1 MLIFLHGSDTYRTRK
16 KLREITEKYQNTN
29 KTLAAITSWD
39 CSFVDVSDITQALLA
54 PSLFQEK
61 KLHIIENAFLR
72 KEWEETALEQNDHI
86 IVFFEQGTPDK
97 RTTLYKYLSKKA
109 LAQEF
114 VLLEGAKLNHW
125 IQKEFSRYGISTQ
138 QNVVD
143 KLALE
148 VGNDL
153 WQLSNEIRKLVAFGQ
168 DAVEKQDVDLLV
180 KQNFQTNVF
189 ATIDAIAVKN
199 KKKALDLIFEHS
211 EKNDSP
217 FYILSMLAYQF
228 RTLLAIKDA
237 KDPQQL
243 KLHPYVLKK
252 SLQAAKLFSRE
263 ELERIYKKLFQID
276 LQTKTGRVDVQTA
289 LYLFASAV

>member
-1 MLIFLHGSDTYRTRK
+1 MLIFLYGSDTYRARRK
-16 KLREITEKYQNTN
+16 LWEITEKYQNTN
-29 KTLAAITSWD
+29 KTPVGITSWD
-39 CSFVDVSDITQALLA
+39 CSFVDVSDITQVLLT

-72 KEWEETALEQNDHI
+72 KEWEEEALEQDDHI

-97 RTTLYKYLSKKA
+97 RTTLYKYLSRKA
-109 LAQEF
+109 LVQEF
-114 VLLEGAKLNHW
+114 ALLEGTKLTQW
-125 IQKEFSRYGISTQ
+125 IQREFSSYGVSAPQ
-138 QNVVD
+138 DVVD

-153 WQLSNEIRKLVAFGQ
+153 WQLSSEIQKLVAFGQ
-168 DAVEKQDVDLLV
+168 GAVEKHDVSLLV
-180 KQNFQTNVF
+180 KQNLQTNIF
-189 ATIDAIAVKN
+189 ATIDAIAAKN

-228 RTLLAIKDA
+228 RNLLAVKDA
-237 KDPQQL
+237 KDPRQL
-243 KLHPYVLKK
+243 KLHPYVLQK
-252 SLQAAKLFSRE
+252 SLRAAQLFSRE
-263 ELERIYKKLFQID
+263 ELERVYKKLFQID
-276 LQTKTGRVDVQTA
+276 VQTKTGQVDAQMA